1 MSTSNFADYTSLV
14 TSGNKSNDY
23 VTAATYSGTVTNVPK
38 SSLLKLSVAPG
49 SEKYFSAAPA
59 FEQRLD
65 NFRIPAPSRTPVVLD
80 NSDASAT
87 MTMMSGASATSGNG
101 DYFTLGAGAYKLNPM

>member
-14 TSGNKSNDY
+14 TTGNKPSEY
-23 VTAATYSGTVTNVPK
+23 VTQGTYTGAVTTVPK

-49 SEKYFSAAPA
+49 NEKYFSAAPA

-65 NFRIPAPSRTPVVLD
+65 NFRIPAPSKTPVVLD
-80 NSDASAT
+80 NTDMNT
-87 MTMMSGASATSGNG
+87 NMTMSMGGGSAGSG
-101 DYFTLGAGAYKLNPM
+101 DYYALGAGAYKLNPM